1 MALNELATG
10 SKCEAAVMLLSS
22 MHSVWLS
29 EAESNK
35 LKCLCLLFKPT
46 CHRIL
51 TTQFIL
57 NGSMSRN
64 KVVNFYVSFVD
75 LKKLLLKILL
85 VWFIPSSLL
94 PYQCY
99 WCPVCI
105 WSIDKIND
113 PWRWSIK
120 WSKCK
125 YSVWLWPLFFFFFLF
140 WGGVIQFKG
149 RN

>member
-1 MALNELATG
+1 MR
-10 SKCEAAVMLLSS
+10 LLLCYC
-22 MHSVWLS
+22 HLCTVCDWVGLS

-75 LKKLLLKILL
+75 LKK
-85 VWFIPSSLL
+85 WMP
-94 PYQCY
+94 
-99 WCPVCI
+99 
-105 WSIDKIND
+105 D
-113 PWRWSIK
+113 
-120 WSKCK
+120 
-125 YSVWLWPLFFFFFLF
+125 
-140 WGGVIQFKG
+140 
-149 RN
+149 